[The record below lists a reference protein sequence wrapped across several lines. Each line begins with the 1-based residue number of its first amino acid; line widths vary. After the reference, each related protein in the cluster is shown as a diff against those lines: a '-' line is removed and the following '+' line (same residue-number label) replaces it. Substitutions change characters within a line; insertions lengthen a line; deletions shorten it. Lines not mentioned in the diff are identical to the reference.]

1 MFDAL
6 TSPQPSPIVDPIH
19 VVVSSSAG
27 SSGYSEVLV
36 SAAAALLVAAI
47 GAFATFYVSRRQN
60 DTAVSNS
67 KEAAEAAE
75 KSANI
80 ASDAQARVARMQSNS
95 EELLSYATRN
105 AEEKRKRYGR
115 WIEVFSEYVQEFPE
129 VSKVVGDNVDK
140 VESTLPKDI
149 FSVASGE
156 VAQRFARMQVSI
168 WSLGLHK
175 RVKGEEMKRTER
187 EDLAFLRLRVDVLVA
202 MCKDIIGPSATD
214 TPLSAWGALNGKS
227 LVGNPELVEVM
238 AMSDAEIDD
247 ILHVIPQFSADSFS
261 D

>member
-6 TSPQPSPIVDPIH
+6 TSPQPSPTVDPIH

-175 RVKGEEMKRTER
+175 RVKGEEMKSTER
-187 EDLAFLRLRVDVLVA
+187 
-202 MCKDIIGPSATD
+202 
-214 TPLSAWGALNGKS
+214 
-227 LVGNPELVEVM
+227 
-238 AMSDAEIDD
+238 
-247 ILHVIPQFSADSFS
+247 
-261 D
+261 